1 MNISMSIPKTTM
13 NESKGYQRL
22 RTEDDDFPPL
32 ASNLGPTQ
40 ISISRQH
47 LSSHVLVYALLVVS
61 NIVFLSLW
69 LKPQGESD
77 CIRPLLISCTLL
89 YHHFLLV

>member
-1 MNISMSIPKTTM
+1 M

-22 RTEDDDFPPL
+22 RTEDNEFLPL

-40 ISISRQH
+40 TSFTCQR

-69 LKPQGESD
+69 LKPQGEGD
-77 CIRPLLISCTLL
+77 CIRPRLISCTLL
-89 YHHFLLV
+89 HHHFLIV